1 MAQLFQTSWTNPSSA
16 VAKNIS
22 VGFAPVRVTTY
33 DITNGAA
40 WVWVYGMTAGYCQR
54 VDTGA
59 MVTSNGFT
67 PLAESTLYG
76 APITAISKSSTTAFT
91 CSYLDQFAF
100 AVGDVVK
107 ATEIADDGTGITL
120 NGSYTVSVVSAT
132 QITCTKNTTAGYSVW
147 VSGGYLSRVSDING
161 YPVYQKNFAI
171 QGGTIGTTMVGANSA
186 AMLAIFEGQM
196 NVV

>member
-1 MAQLFQTSWTNPSSA
+1 MAQLFQTSWTNPGSV

-33 DITNGAA
+33 DITNGVA
-40 WVWVYGMTAGYCQR
+40 WVWVYGITAGYCQR

-67 PLAESTLYG
+67 PLAQSTLYG

-120 NGSYTVSVVSAT
+120 NGSYTVSAVSAT

-147 VSGGYLSRVSDING
+147 VSGGYFSKG
-161 YPVYQKNFAI
+161 
-171 QGGTIGTTMVGANSA
+171 IGH
-186 AMLAIFEGQM
+186 
-196 NVV
+196 

>member
-1 MAQLFQTSWTNPSSA
+1 MAQLKQYSWTNPSSA
-16 VAKNIS
+16 VAKDVS

-54 VDTGA
+54 VDTGV
-59 MVTSNGFT
+59 MVTSNGWT

-91 CSYLDQFAF
+91 CSYLDQFSF

-107 ATEIADDGTGITL
+107 ATEIADDLTAITL
-120 NGSYTVSVVSAT
+120 NGSYTVSAVSAT
-132 QITCTKNTTAGYSVW
+132 QITCTKNTTSGYSVY

-161 YPVYQKNFAI
+161 APVAQQNVAI
-171 QGGTIGTTMVGANSA
+171 VGGIIGTTMVGANSA
-186 AMLAIFEGQM
+186 SMLVIYEGA
-196 NVV
+196 NSVV